1 MDDYAWAQDRNQQR
15 ELHPVPNP
23 IRTRATTSNQISQIT
38 MAKAKTYLAKIRK
51 QVKADHNGTIPE
63 NLELT
68 IENYAQTLE
77 LRDVYMEEVKKE
89 PMVVETGSMGQTSRK
104 QNPLCN
110 LLYQQEG
117 LCQTYAKMLGLT
129 AAKAAMKTEP
139 TDNVSEED
147 PMRKY
152 YMKQ

>member
-1 MDDYAWAQDRNQQR
+1 
-15 ELHPVPNP
+15 
-23 IRTRATTSNQISQIT
+23 

-68 IENYAQTLE
+68 IENYAATLE
-77 LRDVYMEEVKKE
+77 MRDVYREEVIKN
-89 PMVVETGSMGQTSRK
+89 PTVVEFGSMGNQMTK

-117 LCQTYAKMLGLT
+117 LCQQYAKMLGLT
-129 AAKAAMKTEP
+129 AAKAAVKTEA
-139 TDNVSEED
+139 TDNVGDDD
-147 PMRKY
+147 PIANY
-152 YMKQ
+152 YKNRT